1 MSVLSTPNASEW
13 IIHGTQERENGKNSE
28 ILGVDYQGL
37 LNKHKGDKNAAFD
50 ELKLL
55 QDEAD
60 FNFDLLEFNTKGDK
74 TAAFDTL
81 LAQNS
86 YFNKRKAEN
95 DTEKAA
101 RHAAESKL
109 LNDIRLLNDEN
120 ASLDEKDKAQA
131 GYFDYMLN
139 FGGGSKDERENFK
152 NSVVLPFYENK
163 KHELFKDGMPFGD
176 SEEAKIFHQRRQALN
191 DKIKKY
197 KFDLPFENARDDEF
211 SDDELL
217 KALGQ
222 KERSFLDIGK
232 DAFLAAW
239 NLPDIV
245 IDNFKSS
252 ADIDSKA
259 QAQVS
264 ENLRAKATQAAARGE
279 KLTKDDLSLSEQALA
294 YKMAYANGSLD
305 DKINDW
311 TNGIIRRDKN
321 YFDDMIKKGI
331 EIADKEA
338 QIAQTPF
345 EKLNKEQVEYIY
357 DKAGAFNRGWDRIF
371 KDDDEEV
378 LKQEYNAIRGGAFM
392 KLASE
397 AAETIKNFHKN
408 YNLVF
413 NGKEWVGQKIGGSG
427 TASKEA
433 LQDYYKELENSA
445 LWLGFNGI
453 KQNKKTGEIVFYRT
467 NEDGEL
473 ETYAILPNGK
483 AYFINHNE
491 FGTNLLSALN
501 SMKGEIGAAVAGAS
515 YGFNK
520 GKGVKSKVL
529 NSIAYAAA
537 GSVAGAAV
545 DYTLANY
552 ALNREAHAGELIEKM
567 LEAGA
572 MSVLGDAAVLG
583 LGAGIKYAAKN
594 GAKALTAPI
603 EKAASGVSW
612 VIDKS
617 PLVGTF
623 KRMISPEQNLDAAIK
638 MMARNTTPEHKIA
651 IDEAMRQIGGE
662 MKQQPNIA
670 FFQNIADKFRAKFG
684 DENFFTQ
691 TAQKWADTIS
701 NRSLLQA
708 RQDMLNFVRSDE
720 SGAALKLLLEVASR
734 SDVVQKN
741 LSTIITHTYNGLKR
755 EVENLGVKKA
765 DIQAILDEAK
775 IGTYE
780 SFGKVMNMIAH
791 SILPDDIFKT
801 HLDTT
806 RLNAF
811 LDTLK
816 NSESIIAESEVT
828 KGTRA
833 KLIERLEK
841 DKEFT
846 FSELRDLEKDLNDMI
861 YNKNLDKGFR
871 RHLANALNN
880 ELKAVLRDGVYSL
893 FQQYAAKNADKG
905 GKAIAAKMQD
915 MYNVALRDYADYK
928 NLEKM
933 VQKYKLA
940 NEERDLNQVVNAL
953 VDIMKGQGSKDGLD
967 QLTRFTK
974 YLSPENREVF
984 EVAVLKKF
992 FDEASYASKEGVN
1005 AFDSLSFFNRLKSI
1019 DGKGDKIGEVGERL
1033 IDKFQSP
1040 AAKAVLN
1047 YAENFQKAFL
1057 KDYEI
1062 AYKLT
1067 NPAARESSTSILGTD
1082 LTRRGLLMAARMGW
1096 EWIRRNIGHI
1106 PFLRG
1111 FNENTQTHAF
1121 RYHLDKALRE
1131 ANGLEDFKHI
1141 LERRVKKA
1149 HFNNET
1155 MRKYNEFISNVD
1167 EAVKN
1172 ADDLAKMSDDEL
1184 AQMDKSLGRGT
1195 PQPNSNESVTQQSLN
1210 KAEIKPKNSAE
1221 TKLLNEIDPSSL
1233 NDEQKA
1239 VFEVLTGQKDK
1250 IILQGKNLND
1260 LYILER
1266 GTRQGGARKIITKH
1280 GGVEKTGGL
1289 SNDEILDMMKV
1300 VREGELDE
1308 NSFTQHK
1315 DFIRYAYDLKD
1326 ENGLNLRLVV
1336 DEYNDGKKVFDF
1348 YSNRNFT
1355 DYDGQSWQKNENI
1368 QMPKK
1373 SLLEQAREN
1382 TERLRAE
1389 QEAAQIAQKE
1399 AELARLKEMQAKN
1412 AEILAQKE
1420 AAAGQAINE
1429 AQSLEIGTPIK
1440 AHKISDTKIIIND
1453 NTAPFKAEF
1462 IIAKKDDIKPNFERT
1477 GTQGRSERQDK
1488 VIESIQSDFKPHL
1501 IFEQMG
1507 GFEGLPI
1514 ILKDGQVIA
1523 GNHRAQAI
1531 KGLTGENL
1539 ARYKQAAKEK
1549 FGIDLKDDEVIV
1561 RLVKDGDE
1569 KELINL
1575 AFMSNVGRE
1584 SNLGEKAL
1592 ANLAKY
1598 ESNMQNLPNHI
1609 NADSVFELESQV
1621 AKALDTQGNGL
1632 NVFDTNLALLS
1643 KIAKNSSN
1651 TDILE
1656 SLNTLK
1662 SLSQDEK
1669 EKVLRMFVSNAG
1681 EFHNL
1686 AKDTQLKSLNLN
1698 DYLAD
1703 ALIIAAKNVDEK
1715 TRKANF
1721 QSLFSDI
1728 QTMLASAKEM
1738 LKIDP
1743 FLFENFKSKAL
1754 GYALARFARLENPS
1768 AKLFEFLKAS
1778 KADLENLYT
1787 GNIFES
1793 NKAISDIDIY
1803 DFLKH
1808 AINSGEDLIDKQG
1821 RNIKGEITSRLDD
1834 LRKVENALIDSGD
1847 IQFAKS
1853 KAKPQGREAKETS
1866 INSLFA
1872 DDELQMQA
1880 TKPTKELN
1888 LSDEKDF
1895 NELSEFFKLNSKDKE
1910 FNEIF
1915 AKATKAAQ
1923 RLGVKV
1929 KFDESAARSHFVLND
1944 NTITIAAGNK
1954 ELFQAQD
1961 LLHEL
1966 IHATTRKA
1974 LKDFNESP
1982 EQAAK
1987 IYTKRQIEAIN
1998 EIISLYQ
2005 KSKGIAKRQGK
2016 DAYAL
2021 QNVDEFVAELSS
2033 GEFRAFLKAQD
2044 IFERFIKALI
2054 RFFTGDSER
2063 LAKNVNSY
2071 KALKESYYK
2080 ILDDY
2085 EPQVVEKSQSQLEFE
2100 MAQRQIGELKAR
2112 KKHYF
2117 DIMANAG
2124 EKGDDELKAQSKQVI
2139 KNIDK
2144 EIKNTENKAK
2154 LTQKI
2159 GKDNLTSDIIKQA
2172 EKENKRI
2179 IVDKL
2184 DSQEAQ
2190 KLGFDEPE
2198 FVAQSVDANEIRHIL
2213 NEHGVNSNNVIHS
2226 KKPAVDENDI
2236 ANYAKYTDSANEKFY
2251 IESNANERAKRVSF
2265 KQVNGYYV
2273 VVEEVHN
2280 GQGELG
2286 LKTMFK
2292 EKGYYKDGEAYKE
2305 ISSPQ
2310 TTSSETTPRV
2320 HSISDDKE
2328 IIPNSSSQSQG
2339 EKEFLSPNGEDIFAK
2354 TTPEQRNQIV
2364 KGIQGEIDEL
2374 VKASYE
2380 IDGKI
2385 KQIVK
2390 VANERAEITGR
2401 YSRTSGEIKTI
2412 DALNKE
2418 SEKLEKE
2425 VYKLQTLQNFFKG
2438 DLSNDFWQFLR
2449 DFNNEKALKWY
2460 EKEINKRVKSVSGD
2474 EIQKVSHEVSHI
2486 NQNNDIMPEIS
2497 HKGGQDGTS
2506 NASNGLNAAEKGMPA
2521 SEPAGIS
2528 DGLFSQKQLLDEPRG
2543 AGADLSNSPT
2553 HRQQP
2558 QTLFS
2563 QGASEPNASG
2573 GQQRGSNE
2581 RLRTASGDLRGEVS
2595 GDGQNLRAQQ
2605 GLNVSERF
2613 GQDRSE
2619 QHSRAKHTIR
2629 ANSGSGAS
2637 HSNATAQELVSD
2649 TNAAGILSP
2658 AEKATIENQTFTQT
2672 IDPAKFNAN
2681 EILSANINALK
2692 VLDELLITRNLATN
2706 EQKELLSAFSGAGG
2720 RFSDELNKIRKAN
2733 PNDERLAYIN
2743 GLLKQINE
2751 KLPKAS
2757 GEIVDK
2763 GLSITDFYARSGD
2776 AYFTPTHI
2784 IKAMSDL
2791 AKKMGL
2797 KDESYILEPSAGVGR
2812 FLGFFDDKHPYIH
2825 AVELDKLSAN
2835 IARKLYPT
2843 AQIENAPFQNSLAAR
2858 NIGSYDLIIGN
2869 PPYAN
2874 VKIQDKMIH
2883 DYFMLKSIENLKENG
2898 ISIQIVTHNFMDKMS
2913 SAKMQIAKNAEFL
2926 GGVRLP
2932 NDTFKDAKVT
2942 TDILVFR
2949 KLRADEVGTADTSW
2963 TKLSDFENG
2972 LKVSSY
2978 FKEQKPQNVLGE
2990 LITQKGQFGDS
3001 VGVKSTGFDLENL
3014 DLSKFI
3020 KESKEAFHTE
3030 KMHLASTQLAEPQK
3044 TGGFYKENG
3053 EIFQNGQKV
3062 DLKERLKEYGIDW
3075 ADSTFEKRI
3084 GDLRRN
3090 LTTYKNS
3097 KTRFWTCKNLNLSR
3111 TLKRQR

>member
-1 MSVLSTPNASEW
+1 MQDNNRILYAKQVNGYYVVIEEVLSGQNKLQFFDMWKGKGKINKEVLLSHSQRPKNASEP
-13 IIHGTQERENGKNSE
+13 
-28 ILGVDYQGL
+28 
-37 LNKHKGDKNAAFD
+37 
-50 ELKLL
+50 
-55 QDEAD
+55 
-60 FNFDLLEFNTKGDK
+60 NF
-74 TAAFDTL
+74 
-81 LAQNS
+81 S
-86 YFNKRKAEN
+86 R
-95 DTEKAA
+95 
-101 RHAAESKL
+101 R
-109 LNDIRLLNDEN
+109 
-120 ASLDEKDKAQA
+120 
-131 GYFDYMLN
+131 
-139 FGGGSKDERENFK
+139 
-152 NSVVLPFYENK
+152 
-163 KHELFKDGMPFGD
+163 MP
-176 SEEAKIFHQRRQALN
+176 S
-191 DKIKKY
+191 
-197 KFDLPFENARDDEF
+197 
-211 SDDELL
+211 
-217 KALGQ
+217 
-222 KERSFLDIGK
+222 
-232 DAFLAAW
+232 
-239 NLPDIV
+239 
-245 IDNFKSS
+245 
-252 ADIDSKA
+252 
-259 QAQVS
+259 
-264 ENLRAKATQAAARGE
+264 
-279 KLTKDDLSLSEQALA
+279 
-294 YKMAYANGSLD
+294 
-305 DKINDW
+305 
-311 TNGIIRRDKN
+311 
-321 YFDDMIKKGI
+321 
-331 EIADKEA
+331 
-338 QIAQTPF
+338 
-345 EKLNKEQVEYIY
+345 
-357 DKAGAFNRGWDRIF
+357 
-371 KDDDEEV
+371 
-378 LKQEYNAIRGGAFM
+378 
-392 KLASE
+392 
-397 AAETIKNFHKN
+397 
-408 YNLVF
+408 
-413 NGKEWVGQKIGGSG
+413 
-427 TASKEA
+427 
-433 LQDYYKELENSA
+433 
-445 LWLGFNGI
+445 
-453 KQNKKTGEIVFYRT
+453 
-467 NEDGEL
+467 
-473 ETYAILPNGK
+473 
-483 AYFINHNE
+483 
-491 FGTNLLSALN
+491 
-501 SMKGEIGAAVAGAS
+501 
-515 YGFNK
+515 
-520 GKGVKSKVL
+520 
-529 NSIAYAAA
+529 
-537 GSVAGAAV
+537 
-545 DYTLANY
+545 
-552 ALNREAHAGELIEKM
+552 
-567 LEAGA
+567 
-572 MSVLGDAAVLG
+572 
-583 LGAGIKYAAKN
+583 
-594 GAKALTAPI
+594 
-603 EKAASGVSW
+603 
-612 VIDKS
+612 
-617 PLVGTF
+617 
-623 KRMISPEQNLDAAIK
+623 
-638 MMARNTTPEHKIA
+638 
-651 IDEAMRQIGGE
+651 
-662 MKQQPNIA
+662 
-670 FFQNIADKFRAKFG
+670 
-684 DENFFTQ
+684 
-691 TAQKWADTIS
+691 
-701 NRSLLQA
+701 
-708 RQDMLNFVRSDE
+708 SDE
-720 SGAALKLLLEVASR
+720 
-734 SDVVQKN
+734 
-741 LSTIITHTYNGLKR
+741 II
-755 EVENLGVKKA
+755 
-765 DIQAILDEAK
+765 
-775 IGTYE
+775 
-780 SFGKVMNMIAH
+780 
-791 SILPDDIFKT
+791 
-801 HLDTT
+801 
-806 RLNAF
+806 
-811 LDTLK
+811 
-816 NSESIIAESEVT
+816 
-828 KGTRA
+828 
-833 KLIERLEK
+833 
-841 DKEFT
+841 
-846 FSELRDLEKDLNDMI
+846 
-861 YNKNLDKGFR
+861 
-871 RHLANALNN
+871 
-880 ELKAVLRDGVYSL
+880 
-893 FQQYAAKNADKG
+893 
-905 GKAIAAKMQD
+905 
-915 MYNVALRDYADYK
+915 
-928 NLEKM
+928 
-933 VQKYKLA
+933 
-940 NEERDLNQVVNAL
+940 
-953 VDIMKGQGSKDGLD
+953 
-967 QLTRFTK
+967 
-974 YLSPENREVF
+974 
-984 EVAVLKKF
+984 
-992 FDEASYASKEGVN
+992 
-1005 AFDSLSFFNRLKSI
+1005 
-1019 DGKGDKIGEVGERL
+1019 
-1033 IDKFQSP
+1033 
-1040 AAKAVLN
+1040 
-1047 YAENFQKAFL
+1047 
-1057 KDYEI
+1057 
-1062 AYKLT
+1062 
-1067 NPAARESSTSILGTD
+1067 
-1082 LTRRGLLMAARMGW
+1082 
-1096 EWIRRNIGHI
+1096 
-1106 PFLRG
+1106 
-1111 FNENTQTHAF
+1111 
-1121 RYHLDKALRE
+1121 
-1131 ANGLEDFKHI
+1131 
-1141 LERRVKKA
+1141 
-1149 HFNNET
+1149 
-1155 MRKYNEFISNVD
+1155 
-1167 EAVKN
+1167 
-1172 ADDLAKMSDDEL
+1172 
-1184 AQMDKSLGRGT
+1184 
-1195 PQPNSNESVTQQSLN
+1195 PNSNSQSQ
-1210 KAEIKPKNSAE
+1210 AP
-1221 TKLLNEIDPSSL
+1221 
-1233 NDEQKA
+1233 Q
-1239 VFEVLTGQKDK
+1239 
-1250 IILQGKNLND
+1250 
-1260 LYILER
+1260 
-1266 GTRQGGARKIITKH
+1266 
-1280 GGVEKTGGL
+1280 
-1289 SNDEILDMMKV
+1289 
-1300 VREGELDE
+1300 
-1308 NSFTQHK
+1308 
-1315 DFIRYAYDLKD
+1315 
-1326 ENGLNLRLVV
+1326 
-1336 DEYNDGKKVFDF
+1336 
-1348 YSNRNFT
+1348 
-1355 DYDGQSWQKNENI
+1355 
-1368 QMPKK
+1368 K

-1399 AELARLKEMQAKN
+1399 AELARLKEIQAKN

-1440 AHKISDTKIIIND
+1440 AQKISDTKIIIND

-1549 FGIDLKDDEVIV
+1549 FGVDLKDDEVIV

-1584 SNLGEKAL
+1584 SNIGEKAL

-1632 NVFDTNLALLS
+1632 NVFDTNLALFSRL
-1643 KIAKNSSN
+1643 AKNSSN

-1686 AKDTQLKSLNLN
+1686 AKDTELKSLNLN

-1703 ALIIAAKNVDEK
+1703 ALIVAAKNVDST
-1715 TRKANF
+1715 TRAANYAK
-1721 QSLFSDI
+1721 LLDDI
-1728 QTMLASAKEM
+1728 ITIQASAKEM

-1754 GYALARFARLENPS
+1754 GYALARFARLENP
-1768 AKLFEFLKAS
+1768 AGKLFDFLKAS

-1834 LRKVENALIDSGD
+1834 LRKVENALIDSGE

-1853 KAKPQGREAKETS
+1853 RAKPQGREAKETN

-1880 TKPTKELN
+1880 TKPAKELN

-1895 NELSEFFKLNSKDKE
+1895 NELGEFFKLNLKDKE
-1910 FNEIF
+1910 FNEIYD
-1915 AKATKAAQ
+1915 KAAATAQ

-1929 KFDESAARSHFVLND
+1929 RFDESAGRSHFVLND

-1974 LKDFNESP
+1974 LKDFSQSP

-1987 IYTKRQIEAIN
+1987 IYTKRQIEAIK
-1998 EIISLYQ
+1998 EINSLYL

-2085 EPQVVEKSQSQLEFE
+2085 EPPLAPQKMVDERALKSV
-2100 MAQRQIGELKAR
+2100 
-2112 KKHYF
+2112 
-2117 DIMANAG
+2117 
-2124 EKGDDELKAQSKQVI
+2124 DEL
-2139 KNIDK
+2139 
-2144 EIKNTENKAK
+2144 
-2154 LTQKI
+2154 
-2159 GKDNLTSDIIKQA
+2159 
-2172 EKENKRI
+2172 
-2179 IVDKL
+2179 
-2184 DSQEAQ
+2184 
-2190 KLGFDEPE
+2190 
-2198 FVAQSVDANEIRHIL
+2198 
-2213 NEHGVNSNNVIHS
+2213 NS
-2226 KKPAVDENDI
+2226 
-2236 ANYAKYTDSANEKFY
+2236 F
-2251 IESNANERAKRVSF
+2251 
-2265 KQVNGYYV
+2265 
-2273 VVEEVHN
+2273 
-2280 GQGELG
+2280 
-2286 LKTMFK
+2286 
-2292 EKGYYKDGEAYKE
+2292 
-2305 ISSPQ
+2305 
-2310 TTSSETTPRV
+2310 ETTPTTQDIKQTLQNNKGQLLIKDENGKNHFINEKLVKAWQDEFKLANAQDDFLPEFSPQIKDILAKNGVDEIHLKIGSLVKINARDRGEFIKHIKPTLQEPNV
-2320 HSISDDKE
+2320 LIRQNDGALIFVKDVNEKKFFASVAKDERGEWVITSNAPKTLSNLKNKIKDGGELLHSDLPELSIIAQPELTAKALNGEANADE
-2328 IIPNSSSQSQG
+2328 IIPNSQKQSQASAKIKDLEKELDETYNAYGHAVMARSPSRDELKLKIHNINDELGKLKFSLNENDLGYIDIAPLLQKEPLAQVKKQIKQGLSEKYQFLDEKFIKGDERTQRQLNEIRKHIEIRTNTTPLKEFGTNYAEFYRDGQGAVKKLLAEKQGQVAGAFYRQDLGDITLAWGEAGTGKSDGWGLAKIEKYHPEVLDNLSELVEKSPIVKESDNRYLLDTPTHFLAIRKEFDGQKENWLLTAFEKDESIARRRTDLPSSQSEVEKATSTNTQSNSSENLGKSQG
-2339 EKEFLSPNGEDIFAK
+2339 KANSMLESKKSYDS
-2354 TTPEQRNQIV
+2354 
-2364 KGIQGEIDEL
+2364 EL
-2374 VKASYE
+2374 KRLNNELEYTE
-2380 IDGKI
+2380 TLLGKI
-2385 KQIVK
+2385 
-2390 VANERAEITGR
+2390 NERGM
-2401 YSRTSGEIKTI
+2401 I
-2412 DALNKE
+2412 DKLN
-2418 SEKLEKE
+2418 
-2425 VYKLQTLQNFFKG
+2425 
-2438 DLSNDFWQFLR
+2438 DLR
-2449 DFNNEKALKWY
+2449 DEILAQKRELLKQDPFKF
-2460 EKEINKRVKSVSGD
+2460 E
-2474 EIQKVSHEVSHI
+2474 KVSHEVSHI
-2486 NQNNDIMPEIS
+2486 NQNNAIMPEIS

-2543 AGADLSNSPT
+2543 AGADFSNSAAD
-2553 HRQQP
+2553 RQQP

-2595 GDGQNLRAQQ
+2595 GDGQNLQAQQ

-2629 ANSGSGAS
+2629 ANSSSGAS
-2637 HSNATAQELVSD
+2637 HSNATATQELVSD

-2692 VLDELLITRNLATN
+2692 VLDELLITRNLATK

-3044 TGGFYKENG
+3044 TGNFYKENG

-3062 DLKERLKEYGIDW
+3062 DLKERLQEYGIDW

-3084 GDLRRN
+3084 GDFKAQFDNIQELKNTLLDLQRLELVEDFETPKMKALRAKLNAEFNKLVGKDGSLYDKRGN
-3090 LTTYKNS
+3090 AKAEFSVFEILDDTSFEIFALQDAKGAKKADIFTKRINYPYKRPMS
-3097 KTRFWTCKNLNLSR
+3097 ADNLNEAMQISRNEYGKYDIGRMSDLLNKSKDEVANELLANKFIYIDSSGKNVPKDEFLSGDVKTKLER
-3111 TLKRQR
+3111 FYDENGFLKFSDDENIAKWQRQAFDDLKAVIPKDVELPLINIPLGATFLDKRILNEFLKDELGLRVDKLDYDKEFGWEFKFYGNEKPIDEFVIATSDDFATNTGIRQINALSYLNDMLNNKTLQVKRSVKQQDGSTKIFRDPIASQQLERMSRAIEQRFMDFIQNHAEFAPLALRQYNDTFNRWVARKYDGSHLEFIGKNREKLAKAQVMSKNGIDEGEIWDKTGWYLDKDGKWKFEINPQGGEIKLKTMPKDYSSFALDEVIKDNALFKAYPHLKDIAVDFGRNYGFDANFYENTITINMDNFAKIKDIKRSLYHEIQHAVQEKESFARGTNEQTAGNFNAYQKTHGEVEARNVENRMRGGYEFNPHEQKMRLLDGEFNDKLIEMEQISLSKDPNKDKEMKKARAEFNEIRRQYQELKDKKDFKIIDRKAHPHKTQDTNINDTILYFGDEKAMSVDKDKLKNFGKMSQKQQGKSMDLSEFLDENGAVDYQKLENLAVNLPSKLSYKGFLRQFKDTNKVIINTPIKDLEVNPKYMFFHLTKYGDKQSRIKGNGKENRLWLNGGVLETLQKPLFVTQDTSGTIYFYKAFKNNKGLINLVSVAVPKNNSQMIYKTSYDGTNKRILDLIKNHKLLYKAS